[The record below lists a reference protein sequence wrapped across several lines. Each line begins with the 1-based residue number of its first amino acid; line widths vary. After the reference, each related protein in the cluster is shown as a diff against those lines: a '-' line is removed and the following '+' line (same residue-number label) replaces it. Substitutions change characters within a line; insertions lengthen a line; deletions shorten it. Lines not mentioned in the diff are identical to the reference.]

1 MTAIGA
7 GSDAV
12 ESSTV
17 RLNIGVI
24 IPSLDKHGGAERYL
38 IECVKRWQLR
48 HDITIYATA
57 FNVRLLRE
65 AGIDAS
71 VKLVDIGPNFRG
83 EHAFLLNAVLL
94 PKLWRQ
100 RIGRHDVYHGHLW
113 PTHTIGLHPMVWF
126 PHEPLRLLHD
136 LKFEQRQQND
146 TEDDAY
152 QLHVYP
158 KFSYDSVDYNLY
170 DGYRAIIDGADR
182 LARPEYVVA
191 NSRYTASYLSR
202 IYNREISDVV
212 YPGADSDDYIELAID
227 RKLFVT
233 ISQLW
238 PHKRVNL
245 LIEAIAETDE
255 TQLIVIGAGPE
266 LDRLQSLCAKLGV
279 EDRVFFLSG
288 LNNREVQLVLARA
301 CALLFCPIREP
312 FGIVVLEAM
321 SAGKPIIA
329 VNEGGYVE
337 VCHPNFALLVPPSPL
352 VIARSIEL
360 LRDDPERV
368 QRMGKAARE
377 AAKQYSWDRTAIDL
391 EKILVKAVVEVR
403 SKKGQSRPEGRS
415 RPLVGIQYY
424 LWYGDGFGAEHW
436 NDNAR
441 FGHVS
446 DHPFPGYYASDKGE
460 TIEHH
465 LTEFEAMNLDFVI
478 LNLHVD
484 GTGINQQELRSIQ
497 NLFEIAAERRT
508 QLRFAIQVSPFD
520 ADSGQISDFISFIDD
535 TFSGF
540 DEYFC
545 LDGKPVLFW
554 FWSGAYDGNREMI
567 EVIRSKTS
575 RFRNVALSLR
585 APKGADEGGY
595 SYGLF
600 EGFGFYSPL
609 EVSSEENWGR
619 VWQSAYDSSYLAG
632 MPYRIMSVSPGYD
645 DHSLQDPRR
654 SGNPYRVVQRRNGE
668 IYARSFA
675 FVESLKEPPDIVV
688 ISTYNEYHEN
698 THIESSSRNGE
709 RYIEMTREAIGRL
722 HVKALNRRGGR

>member
-1 MTAIGA
+1 MMDT
-7 GSDAV
+7 SVNTV
-12 ESSTV
+12 ESSPL
-17 RLNIGVI
+17 RLSIGII
-24 IPSLDKHGGAERYL
+24 IPSLDKYGGAERYL
-38 IECVKRWQLR
+38 IECVKRWQGR

-83 EHAFLLNAVLL
+83 DHAFLLNAVLL

-113 PTHTIGLHPMVWF
+113 PTHTVNLHPMVWF

-136 LKFEQRQQND
+136 LKFEQRLQD
-146 TEDDAY
+146 DAEEDDSY

-158 KFSYDSVDYNLY
+158 KFSYDTVDYNLY
-170 DGYRAIIDGADR
+170 DGYRAIIDGMDQ
-182 LARPEYVVA
+182 LSKPDHIVA
-191 NSRYTASYLSR
+191 NSRYTAGYLSR
-202 IYNREISDVV
+202 IYDREISDVV
-212 YPGADSDDYIELAID
+212 YPGADTDDYLDLAVD

-255 TQLIVIGAGPE
+255 TQLIVVGAGPE

-321 SAGKPIIA
+321 AAGKPIIA

-337 VCHPNFALLVPPSPL
+337 VCHPDFALLVPPSPL

-360 LRDDPERV
+360 LRDDPARV

-377 AAKQYSWDRTAIDL
+377 AASQYSWERTAVEL
-391 EKILVKAVVEVR
+391 ENVLVKAVVEAR
-403 SKKGQSRPEGRS
+403 GKRRRPVGEGRT

-424 LWYGDGFGAEHW
+424 LWFGDGFGAEHW
-436 NDNAR
+436 NDNAQ

-446 DHPFPGYYASDKGE
+446 DHPFLGYYASDKGE
-460 TIEHH
+460 TIEYH
-465 LTEFEAMNLDFVI
+465 LSQFETMDLDFVI

-484 GTGINQQELRSIQ
+484 DAGTNPQELRSID
-497 NLFEIAAERRT
+497 NLFEIAAARGSG
-508 QLRFAIQVSPFD
+508 LRFAIQLSPFN
-520 ADSGQISDFISFIDD
+520 AAAGQISDLITFIEE
-535 TFSGF
+535 TYGGR
-540 DEYFC
+540 DEYFS
-545 LDGKPVLFW
+545 LDGKPVLYW

-567 EVIRSKTS
+567 EAVRAKTPG
-575 RFRNVALSLR
+575 FRNLALSLR
-585 APKGADEGGY
+585 APKGVDEVGY

-609 EVSSEENWGR
+609 EVSSEENWVR
-619 VWQSAYDSSYLAG
+619 VWQSAYGSSDLAG
-632 MPYRIMSVSPGYD
+632 MPYRMVSVSPGYD
-645 DHSLQDPRR
+645 DRSLQDPRR
-654 SGNPYRVVQRRNGE
+654 SGNPYRLVPRREGE
-668 IYARSFA
+668 TYVRSFA
-675 FVESLKEPPDIVV
+675 FAESLEDPPDIVV
-688 ISTYNEYHEN
+688 VSTYNEYHEN

-709 RYIEMTREAIGRL
+709 RYIEITREAVKRL
-722 HVKALNRRGGR
+722 HARVLHRKGGR

>member
-1 MTAIGA
+1 MTDAGFGVDNVDCPVLRLSIG
-7 GSDAV
+7 
-12 ESSTV
+12 
-17 RLNIGVI
+17 IM
-24 IPSLDKHGGAERYL
+24 IPSLDKYGGAERYL
-38 IECVKRWQLR
+38 IECVKRWQSR

-113 PTHTIGLHPMVWF
+113 PTHTVDLHPMVWF

-136 LKFEQRQQND
+136 LKFEQRQRD
-146 TEDDAY
+146 DAEDDGY

-170 DGYRAIIDGADR
+170 DGYRAIIDGVDR
-182 LARPEYVVA
+182 LAKPEYIVA
-191 NSRYTASYLSR
+191 NSRYTARYLSR
-202 IYNREISDVV
+202 IYSREILDVV
-212 YPGADSDDYIELAID
+212 YPGADTDDYLELAVD

-266 LDRLQSLCAKLGV
+266 LNRLQSLCVKLGV
-279 EDRVFFLSG
+279 EDRVFFLSD

-321 SAGKPIIA
+321 AAGKPIIA

-337 VCHPNFALLVPPSPL
+337 VCHPDFALLVPPSPL

-360 LRDDPERV
+360 LRDDPARA

-377 AAKQYSWDRTAIDL
+377 AVKEYSWQRTAIEL
-391 EKILVKAVVEVR
+391 ETILVKAVVEAR
-403 SKKGQSRPEGRS
+403 AKKGQSRGEGRS

-436 NDNAR
+436 NDNAQ

-446 DHPFPGYYASDKGE
+446 DHPFLGYYASDAGE
-460 TIEHH
+460 TIEYH
-465 LTEFEAMNLDFVI
+465 LTQFEAMSLDFVI

-484 GTGINQQELRSIQ
+484 ATGINQLELRGIE
-497 NLFEIAAERRT
+497 NLFEIAAARGSE
-508 QLRFAIQVSPFD
+508 LRFAIQVSPFD
-520 ADSGQISDFISFIDD
+520 ADAGQISDFVSFIDE
-535 TFSGF
+535 TFAGR

-545 LDGKPVLFW
+545 IDGKPVLYW

-567 EVIRSKTS
+567 EAMRASTP
-575 RFRNVALSLR
+575 RFRNLALSLR
-585 APKGADEGGY
+585 APKGVDEAGY
-595 SYGLF
+595 SYGVF

-609 EVSSEENWGR
+609 EVASEENWGR
-619 VWQSAYDSSYLAG
+619 VWQGAYDSSDLAG
-632 MPYRIMSVSPGYD
+632 MPYRMVSVSPGYD

-654 SGNPYRVVQRRNGE
+654 SENPYRIVQRRDGE
-668 IYARSFA
+668 TYARSFA
-675 FVESLKEPPDIVV
+675 FIDSLEEPPDIVIV
-688 ISTYNEYHEN
+688 STYNEYHEN

-709 RYIEMTREAIGRL
+709 RYIEMTREAVERL
-722 HVKALNRRGGR
+722 HARVLNRRGGR